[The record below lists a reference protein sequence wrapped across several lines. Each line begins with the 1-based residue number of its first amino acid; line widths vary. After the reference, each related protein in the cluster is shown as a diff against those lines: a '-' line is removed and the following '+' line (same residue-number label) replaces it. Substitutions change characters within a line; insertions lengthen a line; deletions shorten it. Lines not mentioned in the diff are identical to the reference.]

1 MGRTLW
7 CVSHTEPPPPPPAGL
22 CAPSSASVDVHVT
35 LSALDGA
42 EATSPGVPRRRLPW
56 PRSGHLGPSW
66 WPLPLDWRGCTRNNP
81 WLARLGHTPP
91 AFPSAPLAGM
101 HTQQS
106 MVGKIGA
113 YPSSLPL
120 RPTVNRETHRP
131 LASLCLWAR
140 GWHQVG
146 YLGLLG
152 LCAFSRSLIF
162 FSRFPTFS
170 RVFFSFP
177 GVC

>member
-1 MGRTLW
+1 MVRVPHRTPSPAVCPVLCICGCACDIVRPGW
-7 CVSHTEPPPPPPAGL
+7 CGGNQPRG
-22 CAPSSASVDVHVT
+22 SSPKASV
-35 LSALDGA
+35 A
-42 EATSPGVPRRRLPW
+42 EVWSPGTQLVA
-56 PRSGHLGPSW
+56 ST
-66 WPLPLDWRGCTRNNP
+66 TR
-81 WLARLGHTPP
+81 
-91 AFPSAPLAGM
+91 LAGM

-120 RPTVNRETHRP
+120 RPTVNRESHRP

-170 RVFFSFP
+170 RVFFSFL

>member
-7 CVSHTEPPPPPPAGL
+7 CVSTTHTPN
-22 CAPSSASVDVHVT
+22 
-35 LSALDGA
+35 
-42 EATSPGVPRRRLPW
+42 
-56 PRSGHLGPSW
+56 
-66 WPLPLDWRGCTRNNP
+66 PLPLRACDIVRPGWCGGNQPRGSSPKASVAEVWSPGTQLVASTTR
-81 WLARLGHTPP
+81 
-91 AFPSAPLAGM
+91 LAGM

-131 LASLCLWAR
+131 LVSLCLWAR
-140 GWHQVG
+140 GWHQVK
-146 YLGLLG
+146 YLRLLG

-162 FSRFPTFS
+162 FSRFPKFS

>member
-42 EATSPGVPRRRLPW
+42 EATSPGGPRRKLPW

-66 WPLPLDWRGCTRNNP
+66 LPLPLD
-81 WLARLGHTPP
+81 
-91 AFPSAPLAGM
+91 LAGM
-101 HTQQS
+101 HPQQS

-140 GWHQVG
+140 GWHQVK
-146 YLGLLG
+146 YLWLLG

>member
-7 CVSHTEPPPPPPAGL
+7 CVSHTEPPPPPPCWPVCPVL
-22 CAPSSASVDVHVT
+22 CICGCACDIVRPGWCGGNQPRGSSPKASV
-35 LSALDGA
+35 A
-42 EATSPGVPRRRLPW
+42 EVWSPGTQLVA
-56 PRSGHLGPSW
+56 ST
-66 WPLPLDWRGCTRNNP
+66 TR
-81 WLARLGHTPP
+81 
-91 AFPSAPLAGM
+91 LAGM

-120 RPTVNRETHRP
+120 RPTVNHETHRP

>member
-1 MGRTLW
+1 MVRVPHRTPSPSPCWSVCPVLCICGCACDIVRPGW
-7 CVSHTEPPPPPPAGL
+7 CGGNQPRG
-22 CAPSSASVDVHVT
+22 SSPKASV
-35 LSALDGA
+35 A
-42 EATSPGVPRRRLPW
+42 EVWSPGTQLVA
-56 PRSGHLGPSW
+56 ST
-66 WPLPLDWRGCTRNNP
+66 TR
-81 WLARLGHTPP
+81 
-91 AFPSAPLAGM
+91 LAGM

-106 MVGKIGA
+106 MVGKSGA

-152 LCAFSRSLIF
+152 LCDFSRSLIF